1 MENNNTSSGSG
12 SGNAQH
18 PNANTSNSTNKMRQV
33 FTPKHVRFMKMLGIG
48 IVGPTVPILIWW
60 NWSSKQRAKQIE
72 ASKSKVRVPNVQTVD
87 DLLIERCRPGDVIL
101 FDRRYETCSAGP
113 FAALSCLLSR
123 AFLCNNNNDVGAT
136 THSREG
142 KYDHCGMFFFF
153 SYSSCV
159 CYMLCWLLLLLLV
172 VAVV

>member
-1 MENNNTSSGSG
+1 MENNTSSGSG
-12 SGNAQH
+12 NGGNAQH
-18 PNANTSNSTNKMRQV
+18 PNASTTSTTKMRQMV
-33 FTPKHVRFMKMLGIG
+33 TPKHVRFMKILGIG

-123 AFLCNNNNDVGAT
+123 AFLCNNNSNSNLGAAT
-136 THSREG
+136 NSREG
-142 KYDHCGMFFFF
+142 NYDHCGMCL
-153 SYSSCV
+153 CV
-159 CYMLCWLLLLLLV
+159 CFFASLC
-172 VAVV
+172 